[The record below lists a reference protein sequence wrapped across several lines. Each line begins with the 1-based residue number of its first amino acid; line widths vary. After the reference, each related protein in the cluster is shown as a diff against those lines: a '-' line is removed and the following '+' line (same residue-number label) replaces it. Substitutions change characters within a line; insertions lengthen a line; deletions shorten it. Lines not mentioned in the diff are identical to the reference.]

1 MDAET
6 FAVPSDQHS
15 DDEMD
20 DRISIHAF
28 HEECDNLSGV
38 MRLSEVT
45 RGYSEPTRAQ
55 MPQNGEKLVFSSSR
69 LNKIFIILQ
78 CLFCIEDEKR
88 RASALRKQFRT
99 HGVLTVPA

>member
-1 MDAET
+1 M
-6 FAVPSDQHS
+6 VPWDQHS

-45 RGYSEPTRAQ
+45 RGYPEPTRAQ

-69 LNKIFIILQ
+69 LNKIFI
-78 CLFCIEDEKR
+78 LFNLVYRLK
-88 RASALRKQFRT
+88 ASPSCGYRWH
-99 HGVLTVPA
+99 HGSGQA